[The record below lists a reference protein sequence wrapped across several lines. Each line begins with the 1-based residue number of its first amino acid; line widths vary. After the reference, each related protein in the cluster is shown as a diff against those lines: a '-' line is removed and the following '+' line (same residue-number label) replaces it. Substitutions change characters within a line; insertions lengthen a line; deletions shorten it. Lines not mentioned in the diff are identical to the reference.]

1 MRITQ
6 STLLC
11 LLLLGSSA
19 CTVDVNTHKD
29 DGGSSDGAGDG
40 DGDGDEESDP
50 DDDDDDDG
58 LTNAEEEELGT
69 DPNSDDTDGDG
80 VTDGDEVDD
89 GTNPAYAP
97 SHTYEGGY
105 NVGFCASPPTPT
117 GPSYPMSATDGDG
130 VEWTW
135 NTYQNGDVM
144 ENLTLLDQYGEE
156 VQLHSFCDKH
166 IVIAVGAGWCGP
178 CRSLAAGVQAIQDE
192 YRDAGVQFIEVLY
205 QDNDG
210 NPPDQAFLAQWA
222 EDYGYVDVPVLGAD
236 SYILEDGYDFD
247 NPMFTLDLDGYI
259 PSMWQVD
266 TSMTVVSA
274 DEANHDPG
282 TFVE

>member
-1 MRITQ
+1 MAPKFVFPFILCVTALT
-6 STLLC
+6 SCDSKTTL
-11 LLLLGSSA
+11 
-19 CTVDVNTHKD
+19 
-29 DGGSSDGAGDG
+29 GGDSGDAA
-40 DGDGDEESDP
+40 DADPYDPDQFP
-50 DDDDDDDG
+50 DDDPDADG
-58 LTNAEEEELGT
+58 LTNAEEVSMGT
-69 DPNSDDTDGDG
+69 DPANPDTDGDG
-80 VTDGDEVDD
+80 VNDGDEVDE
-89 GTNPAYAP
+89 GTNPTYGP
-97 SHTYEGGY
+97 SHSYTGGY
-105 NVGFCASPPTPT
+105 NVGFCATPPSPT
-117 GPSYPMSATDGDG
+117 GPTMAQSAEWDAGPM
-130 VEWTW
+130 EW
-135 NTYQNGDVM
+135 NAYQNGDVL
-144 ENLTLLDQYGEE
+144 ENFKVKDQYGER
-156 VQLHSFCDKH
+156 VQIYSFCDKH